1 MCEALMEIMKDDIDK
16 KVEQGRAEG
25 EAKGRAEGRAEGEAK
40 GRAEGEAKGRT
51 EGEAQGRIAES
62 VVIYRDEMNLDDS
75 TIISRIRDKFGLS
88 QEIAEGYVLAER

>member
-16 KVEQGRAEG
+16 KVEQ
-25 EAKGRAEGRAEGEAK
+25 

-88 QEIAEGYVLAER
+88 QEIAEAYVLAER